1 MSTIKQ
7 AETTMRSQFSLLDQQ
22 FEMPLKPTGLIP
34 GVIYLIKLIEVGS
47 QKPALLSCFLVIKL
61 KTICN
66 LKMICE
72 LDYS

>member
-1 MSTIKQ
+1 
-7 AETTMRSQFSLLDQQ
+7 
-22 FEMPLKPTGLIP
+22 MPLKPTGLIP
-34 GVIYLIKLIEVGS
+34 GVIYLIKLIEVES
-47 QKPALLSCFLVIKL
+47 QKPALLSRFLVIKL